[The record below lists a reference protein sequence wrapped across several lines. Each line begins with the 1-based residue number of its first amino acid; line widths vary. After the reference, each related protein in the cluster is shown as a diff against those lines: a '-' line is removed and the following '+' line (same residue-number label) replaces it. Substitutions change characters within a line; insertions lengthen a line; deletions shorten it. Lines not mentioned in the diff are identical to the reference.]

1 MNARQRR
8 KARRLPHPDF
18 VAWGRCPT
26 CRAGAGAPCLLPF
39 NRRQRGPFSEVRAA
53 LVHGGRPAMRASY
66 HDLWTAALRA
76 PIAPFWPGAGPA
88 FNLPDLRGLFPTP
101 RRNWAGCDPTPEE
114 LAQVR
119 AAGIPSAADLP
130 KS

>member
-1 MNARQRR
+1 MN
-8 KARRLPHPDF
+8 ARRLPHPAF
-18 VAWGRCPT
+18 AAWGRCPT
-26 CRAGAGAPCLLPF
+26 CRAAAGAPCLLPF

-53 LVHGGRPAMRASY
+53 LVHGGRPAHAR
-66 HDLWTAALRA
+66 
-76 PIAPFWPGAGPA
+76 PA

-119 AAGIPSAADLP
+119 AAGIPPAADLP

>member
-1 MNARQRR
+1 MNALQRR
-8 KARRLPHPDF
+8 QARRLPHPAF
-18 VAWGRCPT
+18 AAWGRCPT

-39 NRRQRGPFSEVRAA
+39 NRQQRGPFSEVRAH
-53 LVHGGRPAMRASY
+53 LVHAGRVASRTGYPA
-66 HDLWTAALRA
+66 LWTAVLRA

-88 FNLPDLRGLFPTP
+88 FNLPDLRGAF
-101 RRNWAGCDPTPEE
+101 PTPEE

-119 AAGIPSAADLP
+119 AAGIPPAADLP